1 MLEFY
6 LNEDLG
12 WSEAEYENLDE
23 VFLEDIQE
31 GRGTVV
37 STSDA
42 QIRTCTL
49 VK

>member
-23 VFLEDIQE
+23 VFLEDVQE
-31 GRGTVV
+31 GRGTVELLSV
-37 STSDA
+37 QVTP
-42 QIRTCTL
+42 
-49 VK
+49 K